1 MSDQPLLPRSAMR
14 GAVDL
19 SGIGQ
24 KPSARPAGGGGGAGG
39 GLAGGIRVDAT
50 EAGFQDVV
58 LSTRDVAALVVL
70 WSASHPETEAAVTNA
85 VTVASEQDGRLRVIA
100 VDVDT
105 NPGIAQAFG
114 AQQVPMTLGLIAGQP
129 VPLFPGVQPAEQ
141 IRPVVAEILTVA
153 AQNGVNGRID
163 VSDDG
168 NGAGAETEPPLDLN
182 HEAAYD
188 AIEKGDFDAAIT
200 AYETALKANPAD
212 ELATVGLAQV
222 RLMKRVA
229 GADLQAARAAAAAN
243 PTDVDA
249 QTLAADLDLAGGH
262 VEDAFLRL
270 IDLVRATADE
280 ERDKARA
287 HLLELFEIVGP
298 KDERVVKA
306 RRSLMSALF

>member
-1 MSDQPLLPRSAMR
+1 MSDQPLMPRSAMR

-24 KPSARPAGGGGGAGG
+24 KPSAPAAGGGGAV
-39 GLAGGIRVDAT
+39 GGIRVDAT

-58 LSTRDVAALVVL
+58 MSTRDVAALVVL

-85 VTVASEQDGRLRVIA
+85 VTVASEEDGRLRVIA

-141 IRPVVAEILTVA
+141 IRPVVGEILNVA
-153 AQNGVNGRID
+153 AQNGVTGRID
-163 VSDDG
+163 VSADG
-168 NGAGAETEPPLDLN
+168 APSDAELPLDPN
-182 HEAAYD
+182 HEAAFE
-188 AIEKGDFDAAIT
+188 AIEKGDFDAAIA
-200 AYETALKANPAD
+200 AYEKALKANPAD
-212 ELATVGLAQV
+212 ELAAVGLAQV
-222 RLMKRVA
+222 KLMQRVA

-262 VEDAFLRL
+262 VEDAFGRL
-270 IDLVRATADE
+270 IDLVRATAEE

>member
-1 MSDQPLLPRSAMR
+1 MSDQPTMPRSAMR

-24 KPSARPAGGGGGAGG
+24 KPSTAPASGAPSS
-39 GLAGGIRVDAT
+39 GGIRVDAT

-85 VTVASEQDGRLRVIA
+85 VTVASEQEGRLRVIA
-100 VDVDT
+100 VDVDA
-105 NPGIAQAFG
+105 NAGIAQAFG
-114 AQQVPMTLGLIAGQP
+114 AEQIPMTLGLVAGQP
-129 VPLFPGVQPAEQ
+129 VPLFPGVQPAQ
-141 IRPVVAEILTVA
+141 QLRPVVAEILNVA
-153 AQNGVNGRID
+153 VQNGVTGRFD
-163 VSDDG
+163 ASADA
-168 NGAGAETEPPLDLN
+168 AGAEPEPVLDPN

-188 AIEKGDFDAAIT
+188 AIEAGDFAGAIAA
-200 AYETALKANPAD
+200 YQRALKAHPAD
-212 ELATVGLAQV
+212 ELAKVGLAQV
-222 RLMKRVA
+222 NLMKRVSGIDA
-229 GADLQAARAAAAAN
+229 AAARAAAAEK

-249 QTLAADLDLAGGH
+249 QALAADLDLVAGH

-270 IDLVRATADE
+270 IDLVRATAEE
-280 ERDKARA
+280 ERDRARA

>member
-1 MSDQPLLPRSAMR
+1 MSDQPTMPRSAMR

-24 KPSARPAGGGGGAGG
+24 KPSTAPASGAPSS
-39 GLAGGIRVDAT
+39 GGIRVDAT

-58 LSTRDVAALVVL
+58 VSTRAVAALVVL

-85 VTVASEQDGRLRVIA
+85 VTVASEQEGRLRVIA
-100 VDVDT
+100 VDVDA
-105 NPGIAQAFG
+105 NAGIAQAFG
-114 AQQVPMTLGLIAGQP
+114 AEQIPMTLGLVAGQP
-129 VPLFPGVQPAEQ
+129 VPLFPGVQPAQ
-141 IRPVVAEILTVA
+141 QLRPVVAEILNVA
-153 AQNGVNGRID
+153 VQNGVTGRFD
-163 VSDDG
+163 ASADA
-168 NGAGAETEPPLDLN
+168 AGAEPEPALDPN

-188 AIEKGDFDAAIT
+188 AIEAGDFAGAIAA
-200 AYETALKANPAD
+200 YQRALKANPAD
-212 ELATVGLAQV
+212 ELAKVGLAQV
-222 RLMKRVA
+222 NLMKRVSGIDA
-229 GADLQAARAAAAAN
+229 VAARAAAAEK

-249 QTLAADLDLAGGH
+249 QALAADLDLVAGH

-270 IDLVRATADE
+270 IDLVRATAEE

>member
-1 MSDQPLLPRSAMR
+1 MSDQPLMPRSAMR

-24 KPSARPAGGGGGAGG
+24 KPSATPAVGGAI
-39 GLAGGIRVDAT
+39 GGIRVDAT

-58 LSTRDVAALVVL
+58 LSTRDVPALVVL
-70 WSASHPETEAAVTNA
+70 WSASHPDTEAAVANA
-85 VTVASEQDGRLRVIA
+85 VTVASQQDGRLRVVA
-100 VDVDT
+100 VDVDA

-129 VPLFPGVQPAEQ
+129 VPLFPGVQPPEQ
-141 IRPVVAEILTVA
+141 ISPVVAEILNVA
-153 AQNGVNGRID
+153 AQNGVTGRID
-163 VSDDG
+163 VSDV
-168 NGAGAETEPPLDLN
+168 GAPADAEPPLDPN

-188 AIEKGDFDAAIT
+188 AIEKGDFDAAIA
-200 AYETALKANPAD
+200 AYDTALKANPAD
-212 ELATVGLAQV
+212 ELAAVGRAQV
-222 RLMKRVA
+222 KLMKRVE

-243 PTDVDA
+243 PTDVAA

-262 VEDAFLRL
+262 VEDAFMRL
-270 IDLVRATADE
+270 IDLVRATAEE
-280 ERDKARA
+280 ERDTARA